1 MPIQLLSPQ
10 LANQI
15 AAGEVVERPASV
27 VKEVVE
33 NALDAG
39 ATSLWIDIEKG
50 GCRLIHIR
58 DNGAGIVKDELA
70 LALSRHATSKI
81 SELDDLA
88 HIMSLGFR
96 GEALA
101 SISSV
106 SRLTLTSKPATQD
119 SAWQAKAEG
128 RDMAVQILPAA
139 HPNGTSVSVQDLFFN
154 TPARRRFLRSEKT
167 EFSHIDE
174 LIRKLALSRFDVAFQ
189 LTHNGT
195 VVRQLPL
202 ANQQN
207 AKEKRLALLC
217 GRTFMQQVLYVE
229 AQYEG
234 MQLSGWIQHAASCN
248 AQPSCQY
255 SYVNGRM
262 MRDKLLNHA
271 IRQAYGDRIAAG
283 AQPAFVLYLV
293 LDPAEVD
300 VNVHP
305 AKHEVRFHQARLV
318 HDFIASALQDAL
330 QQAQQL
336 VYETTQQP
344 LAGLPSDLVMPSDG
358 VATAQQRPHSAVFAP
373 ESSDMTTSTSA
384 ASVAVDAHARAP
396 HQVQAATNSR
406 YRSGSAA
413 GASSWRAATQA
424 REQAKPQ
431 GWLMPMPAFDHGHT
445 ADPARL
451 SDLPPSVEHTQDIAP
466 VNTMTAYQPQRVDLA
481 SPELSAAAIPKETLP
496 KETLLKD
503 ASATAALPKAF
514 LSDWLWL
521 NHQFALTH
529 VDGQLVRV
537 RIAETFSQWWTL
549 QPPASQTLLMPI
561 RLKIS
566 THELPALLCQAQQ
579 LSALGFDL
587 LVHESVVI
595 IRAVPLLLKHTA
607 IAQWLPLWWQ
617 YWHAES
623 PQSEQQLLQSLWSVL
638 LTESGLAPDKITHY
652 FAAIASD
659 PKLWCVEMIP
669 SACIAPLLAPNFT
682 TR

>member
-50 GCRLIHIR
+50 GCRLINIR
-58 DNGAGIVKDELA
+58 DNGAGIAKDELA

-106 SRLTLTSKPATQD
+106 SRLTLTSKPAAQD

-139 HPNGTSVSVQDLFFN
+139 HPNGTTVSVQDLFFN

-167 EFSHIDE
+167 EFSHIEE
-174 LIRKLALSRFDVAFQ
+174 LIKKLALSRFDVAFQ
-189 LTHNGT
+189 LTHNGS

-202 ANQQN
+202 ASQQQ

-217 GRTFMQQVLYVE
+217 GRAFMQQVLYVE

-234 MQLSGWIQHAASCN
+234 MQLSGWLQHAASCTS
-248 AQPSCQY
+248 QPSCQY

-283 AQPAFVLYLV
+283 AQPAFVLYLS

-336 VYETTQQP
+336 AFDTSFKDGRSSNPAPFSDDEFAERQP
-344 LAGLPSDLVMPSDG
+344 QPSVLPPTERADIRPPAPAASADVFTGHERSLHQVKTSPSHRYNSGAMTGKPAGR
-358 VATAQQRPHSAVFAP
+358 A
-373 ESSDMTTSTSA
+373 SA
-384 ASVAVDAHARAP
+384 AARFSP
-396 HQVQAATNSR
+396 
-406 YRSGSAA
+406 YP
-413 GASSWRAATQA
+413 
-424 REQAKPQ
+424 AKPQ
-431 GWLMPMPAFDHGHT
+431 GWLMPSTPMVPVPT
-445 ADPARL
+445 AD
-451 SDLPPSVEHTQDIAP
+451 
-466 VNTMTAYQPQRVDLA
+466 YQPLQAAGDQHA
-481 SPELSAAAIPKETLP
+481 SPLETSPQDMSAQNTSVQNLVPSAASSNAVLT
-496 KETLLKD
+496 
-503 ASATAALPKAF
+503 
-514 LSDWLWL
+514 DWLWL
-521 NHQFALTH
+521 NHAFAMTRVAGH
-529 VDGQLVRV
+529 VVRV
-537 RIAETFSQWWTL
+537 NVAETFSRWWIM
-549 QPPASQTLLMPI
+549 QPPVSQTLLMPI
-561 RLKIS
+561 RLKIGA
-566 THELPALLCQAQQ
+566 HELPALLCQAQQ

-595 IRAVPLLLKHTA
+595 IRAVPILLKQTA

-617 YWHAES
+617 HWPANVAQTEH
-623 PQSEQQLLQSLWSVL
+623 QLLMSLWTVL
-638 LTESGLAPDKITHY
+638 LPEAKLTLDKIQHA

-659 PKLWCVEMIP
+659 PTHWSIEPIP
-669 SACIAPLLAPNFT
+669 PSCIALLLSPNFT
-682 TR
+682 AS